1 MNNNQ
6 LHTIVV
12 PVYNSINTLKTLVH
26 SIKSTMTTANLPF
39 ELILVDDGSTDGSF
53 DEIKRLSK
61 VHSFIIG
68 IRLSRNFGQQAA
80 TFIGLESSK
89 GEYIAIIDDDL
100 QDPPELLP
108 DFFQR
113 LYQEADVVYGIR
125 RKRKEN
131 FVVKFLYKA
140 FYYILRKLS
149 KVAIPVNAG
158 DFCVMKRRVVD
169 NMLRFQEANPFLR
182 GIRAWIG
189 FKQIGIEYQRRA
201 RKQGK
206 SGYTL
211 KKYFN
216 FALSGIL
223 SFSYIPLRISLYLGI
238 ISAFLCFGFG
248 IHVFYLWALRP
259 FDVPGYASLIL
270 IITFMGGIQMITI
283 GIIGEYLARLNENVR
298 KWPIAVIAE
307 TTSGNTPG

>member
-12 PVYNSINTLKTLVH
+12 PVYNSMNTLKKLVH
-26 SIKSTMTTANLPF
+26 SIKNSMTTANLPF

-53 DEIKRLSK
+53 DEINRLSK
-61 VHSFIIG
+61 LHSFIIG

-80 TFIGLESSK
+80 IFIGLESSK
-89 GEYIAIIDDDL
+89 GEFVAIIDDDL

-108 DFFQR
+108 DFFHR
-113 LYQEADVVYGIR
+113 LYEEADVVYGVR

-131 FVVKFLYKA
+131 FVIKFFYKA

-149 KVAIPVNAG
+149 RIEIPVNAG

-189 FKQIGIEYQRRA
+189 FKQIGIEYQRIA
-201 RKQGK
+201 RVQGK
-206 SGYTL
+206 SGYTFP
-211 KKYFN
+211 KYFN
-216 FALSGIL
+216 FALAGIL

-238 ISAFLCFGFG
+238 ILACLCFGFG
-248 IHVFYLWALRP
+248 LYVMCLWILRP
-259 FDVPGYASLIL
+259 FDVPGYASIIV

-283 GIIGEYLARLNENVR
+283 GILGEYLARLNENVR

-307 TTSGNTPG
+307 TTSVDTPR